1 MLAGE
6 KFDQAVVHH
15 LMTCS
20 FHLGYI

>member
-6 KFDQAVVHH
+6 KFDRAVVHH